1 MNHAPGASFSQ
12 SPRYLQALVAAG
24 LLVPALGVAL
34 APQRTWPML
43 LLVSYGLVCAGLA
56 GGFFIALEYVTGASW
71 CVAIR
76 RVPEAMTAALPAGGV
91 GILLILLVHP
101 ELYPWLQEAA
111 EANEALWFK
120 HLWLSQPFFT
130 ARAVAYLLIWYFL
143 IARMVR
149 LSRRQDRSGEFEL
162 TRRNARLSAAF
173 LVVFGITFC
182 LASFDWIMSLEPH
195 WYSTIFGVYNFAGM
209 FLSGLAIIA
218 ILVVWLRENG
228 ALQDIVTSQHL
239 LDLGRLMGAFST
251 FWAYI
256 WFSQYMLIWYANLPE
271 ETFYFIHRLKP
282 HWLPLFLLNL
292 ILNWLLPFLLLL
304 PRAVKQNPHSLA
316 GVAVIVLLGRVLDL
330 YLMIIPTF
338 AGNSP
343 VFGLWELG
351 VLAGG
356 IALFV
361 LLIRRALGHAAPVPV
376 GDPRLQA
383 SLNYHT

>member
-1 MNHAPGASFSQ
+1 MNYPARAPVSQ
-12 SPRYLQALVAAG
+12 PPRYLQALAALG
-24 LLVPALGVAL
+24 LLVAALGLAL
-34 APQRTWPML
+34 APQRVWPML

-76 RVPEAMTAALPAGGV
+76 RVPEAMTAALPVGGA
-91 GILLILLVHP
+91 GILLILLFNP
-101 ELYPWLQEAA
+101 GLYPWLHEAT
-111 EANEALWFK
+111 EVNEALRFK

-130 ARAVAYLLIWYFL
+130 ARAVGYLLIWHLL
-143 IARMVR
+143 IARLVK
-149 LSRRQDRSGEFEL
+149 LSRLQDRSGEFEL
-162 TRRNARLSAAF
+162 TRRNVRLSAAF

-182 LASFDWIMSLEPH
+182 LASFDWVMSLEPH

-218 ILVVWLRENG
+218 ILVVWLRESG
-228 ALQDIVTSQHL
+228 VLRDIVTSQHL
-239 LDLGRLMGAFST
+239 LDIGRLIGAFST

-271 ETFYFIHRLKP
+271 ETSYFVHRLRP

-304 PRAVKQNPHSLA
+304 PRAVKKNPHSLA
-316 GVAVIVLLGRVLDL
+316 GVSVIVLLGRVLDL
-330 YLMIIPTF
+330 YLMIVPTF

-343 VFGLWELG
+343 IFGLWELG

-356 IALFV
+356 VALFV
-361 LLIRRALGHAAPVPV
+361 VLVRRALRQAALVPH

-383 SLNYHT
+383 SLDYH